1 MTEKDKRAMMGV
13 SRRSFLA
20 AAGIGALGVAGAGM
34 FGCAPKGASEE
45 SALAADEKT
54 PVAADETLDVQV
66 CVLGAG
72 PAGVTAAIEAA
83 EKGAEV
89 LVVDLNGAVTG
100 NAHSVCACSTDYQ
113 HALGNDETPE
123 EFVDYLLH
131 YEDNPIVDKDLTLL
145 VARES
150 SKSIEWLSAHGV
162 EFSGVATSDPEPFE
176 LPRIFVTKYGRD
188 SQKAFVEPLWAAA
201 QAAGV
206 EFKFETEAT
215 ALIQDASG
223 AVVGVEAV
231 GADGHGVTINAQS
244 VILATGGFGGDD
256 ELMRR
261 YAPWVP
267 NCGALVAP
275 GLWTRGNG
283 FAIRAGQKVGA
294 ELLSGGGNLMYKNLE
309 GANADHA
316 GMALHVGVNGRRFC
330 DESMGRLDRAVKA
343 ADLGLSDIFII
354 YDSELPN
361 TLYTGTSSSGG
372 TATTSG
378 TGAITDALQAAIDAG
393 TVFKADAIEAL
404 SRQMGIKAT
413 TLADTIETY
422 NGWCRSGVDEEFG
435 KPKEKVGLVL
445 DPNRVDPNGTE
456 QIEKTFSLLNEIKT
470 PPFYATKCFISSYQL
485 PATFGG

>member
-176 LPRIFVTKYGRD
+176 LP
-188 SQKAFVEPLWAAA
+188 
-201 QAAGV
+201 
-206 EFKFETEAT
+206 
-215 ALIQDASG
+215 
-223 AVVGVEAV
+223 
-231 GADGHGVTINAQS
+231 
-244 VILATGGFGGDD
+244 
-256 ELMRR
+256 
-261 YAPWVP
+261 
-267 NCGALVAP
+267 
-275 GLWTRGNG
+275 
-283 FAIRAGQKVGA
+283 
-294 ELLSGGGNLMYKNLE
+294 
-309 GANADHA
+309 
-316 GMALHVGVNGRRFC
+316 
-330 DESMGRLDRAVKA
+330 
-343 ADLGLSDIFII
+343 
-354 YDSELPN
+354 
-361 TLYTGTSSSGG
+361 
-372 TATTSG
+372 
-378 TGAITDALQAAIDAG
+378 
-393 TVFKADAIEAL
+393 
-404 SRQMGIKAT
+404 
-413 TLADTIETY
+413 
-422 NGWCRSGVDEEFG
+422 
-435 KPKEKVGLVL
+435 
-445 DPNRVDPNGTE
+445 
-456 QIEKTFSLLNEIKT
+456 
-470 PPFYATKCFISSYQL
+470 
-485 PATFGG
+485 